1 MDTETALGVTTAS
14 IVLVLTFYIGGTIGY
29 TQRSDALTRCAAH
42 KMTIQQCAEIN
53 GWKLGE

>member
-1 MDTETALGVTTAS
+1 MDGVQAFAIIALS
-14 IVLVLTFYIGGTIGY
+14 IFWFYVGGSVAYDIKDG
-29 TQRSDALTRCAAH
+29 ALNRCAAQ